1 MGIDRTRRVTFEE
14 VADLY
19 NESRPSYPDELIEDI
34 IQLSNLKPDGHV
46 LEVGCGPGN
55 ATILFAQRGYK
66 LLGVELGERLAQ
78 YARQRCASFPNTT
91 IVQSAFENYEV
102 PSHSFDLAFSAE
114 AFHWIPP
121 EIGYPKLMNSLKETG
136 SIALFWHLDIDP
148 QTEWSKAID
157 ELFQKIA
164 PQFDNPQKSYTF
176 EWLTGIIK
184 QNFREH
190 CGIDEVTVKPYDW
203 SEMLSADTY
212 IKRMRT
218 YSSHREMSEEL
229 RTKLYT
235 EIRNVINDFGGHI
248 EKPMQTALFHARVQ
262 RG

>member
-1 MGIDRTRRVTFEE
+1 MGIDRSRRITFEE

-34 IQLSNLKPDGHV
+34 IQLSELKTDGGI

-66 LLGVELGERLAQ
+66 LLGIELGERLAQ
-78 YARQRCASFPNTT
+78 LARQRCASFPNTT
-91 IVQSAFENYEV
+91 IVQSAFDDYEIS
-102 PSHSFDLAFSAE
+102 PHSFNLAFSAE

-121 EIGYPKLMNSLKETG
+121 EIGYPKLMDSLKETG
-136 SIALFWHLDIDP
+136 SIALFWHLDVDP

-157 ELFQKIA
+157 QLFQKIA
-164 PQFDNPQKSYTF
+164 PQFDNPLKSYSL
-176 EWLTGIIK
+176 EWIAGIVK

-190 CGIDEVTVKPYDW
+190 CCIEDVTVKSYNW
-203 SEMLSADTY
+203 SETISTDTY
-212 IKRMRT
+212 IKRMHT
-218 YSSHREMSEEL
+218 YSSHRGMSAEL
-229 RTKLYT
+229 RAKLYT
-235 EIRNVINDFGGHI
+235 EIRNVINNFGGHI